1 MCQWDLT
8 ISGHSWQM
16 FMLSGNSTNLIKIR
30 KENALPNMID
40 FGEIILT
47 LMVWVWYRYEFV
59 ERDVPL
65 ADNDATH
72 ESLLHMQ
79 DVNENEGIISCVLY
93 VKTNGIMTPF
103 LCSTSGTLLPL

>member
-1 MCQWDLT
+1 
-8 ISGHSWQM
+8 
-16 FMLSGNSTNLIKIR
+16 
-30 KENALPNMID
+30 MID

-59 ERDVPL
+59 KKHVPL

-79 DVNENEGIISCVLY
+79 DENKNEGIISCVLY
-93 VKTNGIMTPF
+93 VKTNGIVAPF